1 MKKIFI
7 LFVTMVLIC
16 ILLSS
21 CGDGGGTEGKGSG
34 TGNIFNASEGMDS
47 SNASSGQGNLRLLSS
62 PDGEAACITEN
73 GYYYLTSEVVELR
86 DGSYGLHLMYM
97 DFATGREIYLCS
109 TAGCKHDSPDCPAV
123 FLYDDFPI
131 YTTKIFVLQ
140 DYLYIL
146 SREYDDDGS
155 MNTTI
160 SFNSN
165 GEDAEIESK
174 AAALYRARLDGTER
188 KKVYTFDSE
197 LTLEDKVFGDDNGIY
212 VITKKLSQEKN
223 QNRTYTTSSGKK
235 LMYLDLETMSM
246 KEVCSLEF
254 DDNIS
259 WSVIDCGG
267 NTFVLSGTDFGRELS
282 QDEMWDEDVYKDL
295 WLNASMVYAVLDT
308 SDGTLREICRQSNQY
323 DHSGQVLGDCL
334 YVSSSENENIEA
346 YNLETGEKKTIC
358 SLPQN
363 CIMGTFDN
371 TLYCQEWDL
380 TKPTIYFVNTET
392 GAITSTPLVNK
403 CNGWAIE
410 FRRETAADVLFIY
423 DYDATAHNDGSYE
436 IYRCKYALISK
447 DDLFG
452 GRENYREI
460 EMIGSGY

>member
-7 LFVTMVLIC
+7 LLVTMVLIC

-21 CGDGGGTEGKGSG
+21 CGDGGGTEKKGSG
-34 TGNIFNASEGMDS
+34 TGNVFNASEGVDS
-47 SNASSGQGNLRLLSS
+47 SNTSLSDSELRLLGS
-62 PDGEAACITEN
+62 PYGECACITEN
-73 GYYYLTSEVVELR
+73 GYYYLTSEMAELK
-86 DGSYGLHLMYM
+86 DGSYGSHLMYM
-97 DFATGREIYLCS
+97 DFATGREVYLCS

-146 SREYDDDGS
+146 SREYDDEGAT
-155 MNTTI
+155 ME
-160 SFNSN
+160 FGV
-165 GEDAEIESK
+165 GEGNDTEIEK
-174 AAALYRARLDGTER
+174 KPAALYRAKLDGTER
-188 KKVYTFDSE
+188 KKVYTFDSD

-212 VITKKLSQEKN
+212 IITKKLSKDKT
-223 QNRTYTTSSGKK
+223 QNKTYTTSSEKK
-235 LMYLDLETMSM
+235 LMYLDMDSMSM
-246 KEVCSLEF
+246 KEVCSLTF
-254 DDNIS
+254 NDNIS
-259 WSVIDCGG
+259 WSVIDCSRNG
-267 NTFVLSGTDFGRELS
+267 FVLNGVDFGKELS
-282 QDEMWDEDVYKDL
+282 QDEILDDDVYREL
-295 WLNASMVYAVLDT
+295 WLNASEVYAVLDIR
-308 SDGTLREICRQSNQY
+308 DGTLKEICRHSNQY
-323 DHSGQVLGDCL
+323 SNSGQVLGDSL
-334 YVSSSENENIEA
+334 YVSSSENENIES
-346 YNLETGEKKTIC
+346 YNLETGEKKTLC

-392 GAITSTPLVNK
+392 GAITSTPIVNK
-403 CNGWAIE
+403 CNGWAVE
-410 FRRETAADVLFIY
+410 FRGETASDVLFIY

-436 IYRCKYALISK
+436 IYRYKYALISK

-452 GRENYREI
+452 GWENYREI